1 MLDLWKHYPII
12 AHKLEAVNELISKRL
27 STPNTAVQDLLA
39 ACAQE
44 QGKLLRPG
52 LFLLFSQLGDQQQQ
66 DEKQLF
72 KIAASLELLHRASL
86 IHDDIIDDSPLRHG
100 TITIQADYG
109 KDVAVY
115 AGDLLFTVFFQIL
128 IETMNGTPYMEYNA
142 SSMKKLLLGEL
153 SQMHARFNKSQTID
167 EYLENIK
174 GKTAALF
181 KLACTE
187 GAYFGHANK
196 ETIALAS
203 RIGEN
208 IGISFQI
215 FDDILDYASNTK
227 ILQKPVLEDI
237 SQGVYTSPLLFAAA
251 IHPEEFA
258 PYLDKRQSI
267 TSQEIKQVAKL
278 VHRYGGVKQAKQL
291 AQTYT
296 EKALADIDQ
305 LPQVETTTKIRKIAL
320 TLLKRSY

>member
-1 MLDLWKHYPII
+1 MLDLWNHYPII
-12 AHKLEAVNELISKRL
+12 ARKLETVNSLINQRL
-27 STPNTAVQDLLA
+27 ATQNNSVQDLLA

-52 LFLLFSQLGDQQQQ
+52 LFLLFSQLGDRQQQ
-66 DEKQLF
+66 DEQQLF

-100 TITIQADYG
+100 TITIQAKYG

-142 SSMKKLLLGEL
+142 ASMKNLLLGEL
-153 SQMHARFNKSQTID
+153 SQMHARFDKAQTIG

-187 GAYFGHANK
+187 GAHFGHADKN
-196 ETIALAS
+196 TVALAA

-215 FDDILDYASNTK
+215 FDDILDYDSTAK
-227 ILQKPVLEDI
+227 ILKKPVLEDI
-237 SQGVYTSPLLFAAA
+237 GQGVYTSPLLFAVAE
-251 IHPEEFA
+251 HPEKFT
-258 PYLDKRQSI
+258 PYLDKKQNI
-267 TSQEIKQVAKL
+267 TPQEIKKVAKL
-278 VHRYGGVKQAKQL
+278 VRNYGGLAQAKQL
-291 AQTYT
+291 ARTYT
-296 EKALADIDQ
+296 EKALSDIDQ
-305 LPQVETTTKIRKIAL
+305 LPHSETTSKIRKIAL
-320 TLLKRSY
+320 VLLKRNF

>member
-1 MLDLWKHYPII
+1 MLDLWNHYPII
-12 AHKLEAVNELISKRL
+12 ARKLEAVNSLINQRL
-27 STPNTAVQDLLA
+27 TTQNSDIQNLLA
-39 ACAQE
+39 ACAQK

-52 LFLLFSQLGDQQQQ
+52 LFLLFSQLGDPQQQ
-66 DEKQLF
+66 DETQLF

-100 TITIQADYG
+100 TITIQANYG

-153 SQMHARFNKSQTID
+153 SQMHARFNKTQTID

-187 GAYFGHANK
+187 GAHFGHADKN
-196 ETIALAS
+196 TVTLAAQ
-203 RIGEN
+203 IGEN

-215 FDDILDYASNTK
+215 FDDILDYDSNIK
-227 ILQKPVLEDI
+227 ILKKPVLEDI
-237 SQGVYTSPLLFAAA
+237 GQGVYTSPLLFAIAN
-251 IHPEEFA
+251 HPEKFA
-258 PYLDKRQSI
+258 PYLDKKQDI
-267 TSQEIKQVAKL
+267 TPQETKQVAKL
-278 VHRYGGVKQAKQL
+278 VHKYDGISQAKQL

-296 EKALADIDQ
+296 EKALSDIDQ
-305 LPQVETTTKIRKIAL
+305 LPHSETTNKIRKIAL
-320 TLLKRSY
+320 VLLKRSF